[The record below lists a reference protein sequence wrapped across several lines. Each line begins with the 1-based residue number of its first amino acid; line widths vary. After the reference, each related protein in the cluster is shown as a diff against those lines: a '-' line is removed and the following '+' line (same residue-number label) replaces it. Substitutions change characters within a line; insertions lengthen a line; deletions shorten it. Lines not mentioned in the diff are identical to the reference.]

1 MYSNQYNGPKKS
13 GRSVIVL
20 VLGILSVTGFGP
32 LTGIPAW
39 VIGNSV
45 LADMRSGL
53 EDPSDMQL
61 AQVGRILGIVVTG
74 LCALGVLIFLLIL
87 LFGAFSVTNIGNAGP
102 GSAIQVR

>member
-1 MYSNQYNGPKKS
+1 MYPNQNNGQKS
-13 GRSVIVL
+13 GRSIIVL
-20 VLGILSVTGFGP
+20 ILGILSVTGFGP

-45 LADMRSGL
+45 LADMRSGR

-61 AQVGRILGIVVTG
+61 VQIGRILGIVVTG
-74 LCALGVLIFLLIL
+74 LFALGLLIFLLIL
-87 LFGAFSVTNIGNAGP
+87 LFGGFVFTSLGNGGP